1 MITLV
6 LIPART
12 RSPEYSVPRMTGV
25 RLNEEDR
32 NHMKANKILTGAALL
47 VAGTLGL
54 SACSGGS
61 GDTNADGKVEMTLWQ
76 NSTTGPGQ
84 QFWKDAIAAFEKANP
99 NVTIT
104 MQSVQNE
111 DMDGKLQTALNAGDA
126 PDIFLQRGGGKL
138 AAMVQAGQLMD
149 LTDKIGDTAK
159 SEISEG
165 SFKAETYQDK
175 IWAMPLAVLPSGF
188 WYSSDLFT
196 KAGITTAPTTISDLE
211 SAVDKL
217 KTAGVAPIALG
228 AKDAWP
234 AAHWYYN
241 FALRECSPQTIEKT
255 GDSKDFSDGCWLKA
269 AEDLN
274 DFAATKPF
282 NEGFLTTSAQQG
294 AGSSAGLVANHQAAM
309 ELMGAWD
316 PGVIA
321 SLTPD
326 EKPLPD
332 LAWFPFPEVS
342 GGQGEP
348 GSMMGGVDGY
358 SCSAKAPKECADFL
372 NFIASADQQEAYYAA
387 FSAPPV
393 NKTAQAAVKE
403 PYLQEVLAAYNK
415 APFVSQ
421 WLDTVLGQ
429 NVGNALNVAVVD
441 LLAGKSNPQQM
452 IQSVTDAAK
461 KG

>member
-1 MITLV
+1 
-6 LIPART
+6 
-12 RSPEYSVPRMTGV
+12 
-25 RLNEEDR
+25 
-32 NHMKANKILTGAALL
+32 MKAHKILAGASLL
-47 VAGTLGL
+47 IAGSLAL
-54 SACSGGS
+54 SACGG
-61 GDTNADGKVEMTLWQ
+61 GGEPAAEGGPVEMTLWQ

-84 QFWKDAIAAFEKANP
+84 EFWKNAIAAFEAEND

-111 DMDGKLQTALNAGDA
+111 DMDGKLQTALNAGDP
-126 PDIFLQRGGGKL
+126 PDIFLQRGGGKMT
-138 AAMVQAGQLMD
+138 AMVQAGQLMD
-149 LTDKIGDTAK
+149 LTDLISDTAR

-175 IWAMPLAVLPSGF
+175 VWAMPLAVLPSGF
-188 WYSSDLFT
+188 WYASDLFEE
-196 KAGITTAPTTISDLE
+196 AGITTTPTT
-211 SAVDKL
+211 VDEL
-217 KTAGVAPIALG
+217 KDVVGSLKDAGIAPIALG

-241 FALRECSPQTIEKT
+241 FALRECSPATIEAT
-255 GDSKDFSDGCWLKA
+255 GDSKDFSDACWLKA
-269 AEDLN
+269 AQDLA
-274 DFAATKPF
+274 DFAAIEPF

-326 EKPLPD
+326 EQPLPD
-332 LAWFPFPEVS
+332 LAWFPFPELS
-342 GGQGEP
+342 GGAGEP

-372 NFIASADQQEAYYAA
+372 NFVASADQQKAYYEA

-393 NKTAQAAVKE
+393 NTVAQSAVE
-403 PYLQEVLAAYNK
+403 EEYLQQVLEAYNK

-441 LLAGKSNPQQM
+441 LLAGKSTPEQM
-452 IQSVTDAAK
+452 MQSVADAAK